1 MPLHNEINK
10 VLVIGAGPSIVGEV
24 TELDIL
30 AKQAL
35 TAFEES
41 NVQVVL
47 INPNPATVTTDP
59 HPNVN
64 VYLEP
69 MTLPFVKRIVRMEK
83 PDAIIPA
90 FGGKPALKLTSELLE
105 SGILTQMNIELLT
118 INSLALSLSAPHN
131 FYSFLKAN
139 KIAVANQWLLEKE
152 EDLRRVIEH
161 AHFPL
166 LLSKKQ
172 HYRPDSM
179 ISLENL
185 AQLEQY
191 FLDEESDDH
200 FNWKDYRLT
209 EDLSNWEELIFDIVR
224 DNNGNFVFVGN
235 IGSLEPVGINSSD
248 SLLVTPILTRNNNQI
263 QRLRNCCRKIANCL
277 NLHGALSIHFAVKQ
291 SGEDFNFKVLSI
303 KPRLTQSSLLS
314 YRSGVYSIGYV
325 TAKIALGYNLNEITD
340 PQSGISASVDPVQ
353 DACFVK
359 LPYWSFTEAGYNHYT
374 LNNKTTSGGQ
384 ALGIG
389 RNFESAFLKAL
400 QSTTGFSNNVKT
412 FKKEYK
418 KSEKEL
424 LQDLSKPNEIHLITL
439 LAAIAK
445 GINYHTLH
453 QLLHIHLVFL
463 QKFNHILILLKK
475 LRNDEL
481 TADLMLKV
489 KKNGFSN
496 RLIAEITQRDE
507 KSIADLCKKWS
518 IKPSYIEID
527 GTAGL
532 IHPNIQ
538 AVYSSYGIED
548 EIIPL
553 SNSKKCLL
561 FRIKTISSISN
572 WRI

>member
-1 MPLHNEINK
+1 MKFEEALELVKEETKPLK
-10 VLVIGAGPSIVGEV
+10 DGKKGCVLVDIDDCILKADGSQISIIKRKPGEPEKRLSSEEYAKDPDAGKPETKKWFSYEEFRDPKKVFNSIVNGTPQLRQLRLIDQHV
-24 TELDIL
+24 RAQWDI
-30 AKQAL
+30 AFL
-35 TAFEES
+35 TARGL
-41 NVQVVL
+41 QDVV
-47 INPNPATVTTDP
+47 D
-59 HPNVN
+59 
-64 VYLEP
+64 
-69 MTLPFVKRIVRMEK
+69 K
-83 PDAIIPA
+83 
-90 FGGKPALKLTSELLE
+90 ALRE
-105 SGILTQMNIELLT
+105 
-118 INSLALSLSAPHN
+118 
-131 FYSFLKAN
+131 FLKFRD
-139 KIAVANQWLLEKE
+139 KDGRLQPIG
-152 EDLRRVIEH
+152 D
-161 AHFPL
+161 
-166 LLSKKQ
+166 
-172 HYRPDSM
+172 
-179 ISLENL
+179 NL
-185 AQLEQY
+185 
-191 FLDEESDDH
+191 
-200 FNWKDYRLT
+200 K
-209 EDLSNWEELIFDIVR
+209 
-224 DNNGNFVFVGN
+224 
-235 IGSLEPVGINSSD
+235 
-248 SLLVTPILTRNNNQI
+248 
-263 QRLRNCCRKIANCL
+263 
-277 NLHGALSIHFAVKQ
+277 
-291 SGEDFNFKVLSI
+291 
-303 KPRLTQSSLLS
+303 
-314 YRSGVYSIGYV
+314 
-325 TAKIALGYNLNEITD
+325 
-340 PQSGISASVDPVQ
+340 SGISAAVDPVQ

-538 AVYSSYGIED
+538 AV
-548 EIIPL
+548 
-553 SNSKKCLL
+553 
-561 FRIKTISSISN
+561 
-572 WRI
+572 